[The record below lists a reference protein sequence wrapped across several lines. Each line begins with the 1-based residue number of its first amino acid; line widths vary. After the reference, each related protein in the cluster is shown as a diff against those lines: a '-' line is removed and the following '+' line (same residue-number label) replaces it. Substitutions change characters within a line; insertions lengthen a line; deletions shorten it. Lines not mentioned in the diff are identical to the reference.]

1 MVGQRTCDIVAL
13 DEAGRLGPAE
23 AGGKAAS
30 LGRLRAAGFPVPDGF
45 VIPAGT
51 LDRGLVGGRLGDRLA
66 AAVLAAAG
74 RLGGPLAVRSSGVE
88 EDSEG
93 ASHAGQYET
102 VLDVGVGEPL
112 LVAVGE
118 CATSGEFAHVRL
130 YREARGLP
138 RRSRLAVLVQ
148 RLVPA
153 EAAGVAFTANP
164 VTGERAEVVVS
175 AVRGL
180 GDRLVAGAACPDEW
194 VVRDGVTTCGAHPE
208 DAIDAAQVRAVA
220 ELARRVEA
228 HEGVPQDIEWALAEG
243 ELFLLQ
249 ARPITALPES
259 PPEPVPVPAE
269 PPPGYWTREATH
281 APQPWTPFMRALFEV
296 RNRAIRDAFAEHGL
310 LMQCLEARDIG
321 GWEYTRLVP
330 LGGKDR
336 SAPPS
341 WLWPLLIRCAPAL
354 RSRIRTCVRAIR
366 ADTPGRLIERW
377 QEIWL
382 PEFAGR
388 FARLRDVDLSGYSDE
403 QLDRHLDDVIALHD
417 DGDIVHMRLHPAI
430 ALMLADL
437 AFTCRELLGW
447 DDARTFA
454 LLSGLSRR
462 STEPA
467 RRLAELTALA
477 AVRPAVRE
485 LVARAGP
492 MTELPPGAD
501 AEFARAFAAYQREYG
516 YRAVRYEVA
525 DPTVAELPGLT
536 LGLIRDQLTRGYDPQ
551 ADDAA
556 SEACRAEAER
566 EARSRLTARPAAD
579 RRRFERALAR
589 ARRAYP
595 VREDNEFV
603 TISGPI
609 ALVRLAALESGR
621 RLARRGQIGNRDD
634 VFFLE
639 PAEVRAALR
648 SGDGQRDLVVRRKGE
663 RAWVLAHPGP
673 PSYGRDPG
681 PPPSFDP
688 LPAEARFAMKALL
701 WTVDLI
707 FGPQAPTDTARDG
720 ERLRGVGVSAG
731 RYTGPARIVQD
742 ESEFGKVRAGD
753 VLVCPITSPVWSVLF
768 ASIGALVTDTG
779 GLLSHPAIIAREYRV
794 PATVATG
801 CATRLLHDGELVTV
815 DGTAGTVERAS

>member
-1 MVGQRTCDIVAL
+1 VISQRTNDIVAL

-51 LDRGLVGGRLGDRLA
+51 LDRALSGGRLDDRLA

-88 EDSEG
+88 EDGEA
-93 ASHAGQYET
+93 ASHAGQYES
-102 VLDVGVGEPL
+102 VLDVEVGEPL
-112 LVAVGE
+112 VAAVGE
-118 CATSGEFAHVRL
+118 CATSGRFAHVRL

-138 RRSRLAVLVQ
+138 RHSRLAVLVQ

-164 VTGERAEVVVS
+164 VTGERGEVVVS

-180 GDRLVAGAACPDEW
+180 GDRLVSGAACPDEW
-194 VVRDGVTTCGAHPE
+194 VVRDGAATCGAHPE
-208 DAIDAAQVRAVA
+208 DAIDAAQVRSVA

-228 HEGVPQDIEWALAEG
+228 HEGAPQDIEWALAGG

-281 APQPWTPFMRALFEV
+281 APRPWTPFMRAMFEV
-296 RNRAIRDAFAEHGL
+296 RNPALREAFAEHGFL
-310 LMQCLEARDIG
+310 LQGLEVRDIG

-336 SAPPS
+336 AAPPS

-354 RSRIRTCVRAIR
+354 RSRIRACVRAVR
-366 ADTPGRLIERW
+366 ADTSGRLIERW
-377 QEIWL
+377 HDVWL

-388 FARLRDVDLSGYSDE
+388 FARLRDVDPSGYSDE
-403 QLDRHLDDVIALHD
+403 RFDRYFEDVVALHD
-417 DGDIVHMRLHPAI
+417 DADFVHMRLHPAI
-430 ALMLADL
+430 GLMLADL

-447 DDARTFA
+447 DDAQTFA

-467 RRLAELTALA
+467 RRLAEVTALA
-477 AVRPAVRE
+477 GVRPAVRE

-492 MTELPPGAD
+492 MTELPSGMDGEFTGAL
-501 AEFARAFAAYQREYG
+501 AAYQREYG
-516 YRAVRYEVA
+516 CRALRYEVA

-536 LGLIRDQLTRGYDPQ
+536 LGLIRDQLARGYDPE
-551 ADDAA
+551 AEDAA

-566 EARSRLTARPAAD
+566 EARSRLTGRPAAD
-579 RRRFERALAR
+579 RRRFERALTR

-621 RLARRGQIGNRDD
+621 RLARRGQLGHRDD

-648 SGDGQRDLVVRRKGE
+648 SGEDQRDLVVRRKGE

-701 WTVDLI
+701 WLVDLV
-707 FGPQAPTDTARDG
+707 FGPHTPAGTPRDG
-720 ERLRGVGVSAG
+720 ERLRGIGVSAG
-731 RYTGPARIVQD
+731 RYTGPVRIVQN
-742 ESEFGKVRAGD
+742 EGEFGKIRAGD

-768 ASIGALVTDTG
+768 PSIGALVTDTG